1 MKLDKDA
8 ICEAVSKAL
17 QHGTAEIKV
26 EAGHI
31 VVLET
36 RRKVILKIPIEKT
49 EYSDAASGQR

>member
-1 MKLDKDA
+1 MKLNKDA

-36 RRKVILKIPIEKT
+36 MRKVILKIPIEKT
-49 EYSDAASGQR
+49 EYSDAASG

>member
-1 MKLDKDA
+1 MKIDKDT

-17 QHGTAEIKV
+17 QHGTAEIKT

-49 EYSDAASGQR
+49 KHSDAASGQR